1 MKEKLLIAYL
11 QGKRICR
18 ETWENFWTEEKGAS
32 DFVAI
37 LLIIVV
43 LIAAA
48 AIFKDQ
54 LIGVINDAFG
64 AVSDS
69 FTTLK
74 QSSPQ

>member
-48 AIFKDQ
+48 ALFRTKILDVVNNVFTKLTDEF
-54 LIGVINDAFG
+54 GV
-64 AVSDS
+64 
-69 FTTLK
+69 
-74 QSSPQ
+74 